1 MKIAVIG
8 ATGSTGQAFVQQ
20 AAARGH
26 QLTVLA
32 RSPQKLTFQHE
43 SLTVVTGDPLVYDDV
58 KRVVKG
64 QEAVLIA
71 LGGGMADTVPTRTE
85 GTRQVLQAI
94 TSLSETPHL
103 VIISSLGANESAEQM
118 PPANRA
124 MIRQFLG
131 KALADHDAQEALVRA
146 SALPWTILR
155 PAGLN
160 HEPGGMS
167 LRVTLP
173 PEPVDLGSTIARAD
187 VAAFALQVIET
198 HAYVGQAVSLSAQI

>member
-8 ATGSTGQAFVQQ
+8 ATGSTGQAFIQQ

-26 QLTVLA
+26 HLTVLA
-32 RSPQKLTFQHE
+32 RNPQKLTFQHE
-43 SLTVVTGDPLVYDDV
+43 FLTVVTGDPLMYEDV
-58 KRVVKG
+58 KRVVQG

-71 LGGGMADTVPTRTE
+71 LGGSMGETVPVRTE

-94 TSLSETPHL
+94 TAASETPHL
-103 VIISSLGANESAEQM
+103 VVISSLGANESAEQL

-131 KALADHDAQEALVRA
+131 KALADHDTQETLVRA
-146 SALPWTILR
+146 SAIPWTILR

-160 HEPGGMS
+160 HESGGMS

-173 PEPVDLGSTIARAD
+173 PEPVDLSSTISRAD

-198 HAYVGQAVSLSAQI
+198 RTHVRQAVSLSG